1 MRSAATADEGAAF
14 ARGLHTRMTALRDSK
29 RAVSLL
35 GEEVEIRPR
44 ENKAARVNG
53 AGNQEPRE

>member
-1 MRSAATADEGAAF
+1 
-14 ARGLHTRMTALRDSK
+14 MTALRDSK